1 MTLSKT
7 GTYTVSVTERRRF
20 AVAVLLFAFTLVGP
34 ARPLAQA
41 IARSMY
47 VSALNEAGAPA
58 PNLGLSDFVVR
69 EDNVAREVLRVAPAD
84 APMQVAVIVDN
95 SEAARDHISDIRR
108 ALPEFVDAMTAPSA
122 TGRKN
127 ELAII
132 TVGERPTIMT
142 DFTPDRA
149 RLQKGIDRIFAQSRS
164 ASYLLEGLIEV
175 SRGFK
180 KREAGRPVIVAIT
193 TEGPEY
199 SSRYFQLVLAPLG
212 ESGAQFHAIVLGP
225 PSNDIS
231 NEAQDR
237 AVVLAEGTR
246 TSGGRYENLLA
257 STALPANLKRLAA
270 ELTHQYVVTYARPQ
284 SLIPPE
290 HVTVSAARPG
300 MTVRGTLIK
309 DQREQGRP

>member
-1 MTLSKT
+1 
-7 GTYTVSVTERRRF
+7 VTERRAS
-20 AVAVLLFAFTLVGP
+20 AVVVLLFAFTLVGP

-47 VSALNEAGAPA
+47 VSALSEAGAPA
-58 PNLGLSDFVVR
+58 PDLGPSDFVVR

-84 APMQVAVIVDN
+84 TPMQVAVVVDN
-95 SEAARDHISDIRR
+95 SEAARDHVPDIRR
-108 ALPEFVDAMTAPSA
+108 ALPDFVDAMTAPSA
-122 TGRKN
+122 PGRKN

-149 RLQKGIDRIFAQSRS
+149 RLQKGIDRIFTQSRS

-180 KREAGRPVIVAIT
+180 KREAERPVIVAIT
-193 TEGPEY
+193 AEGPEY
-199 SSRYFQLVLAPLG
+199 SSRYFELVLAPLG

-231 NEAQDR
+231 DEAHNR

-257 STALPANLKRLAA
+257 STALPGKLKQLAA
-270 ELTHQYVVTYARPQ
+270 ELTHQYLVTYARPQ

-309 DQREQGRP
+309 AQREQGRL